1 MDRYP
6 NVNPKV
12 AAITAALDAMKQS
25 LESIASPQQRDPDP
39 PRDQSRQKSGDE
51 KQKTKS
57 VTKDDLA
64 MGSLPLAQ
72 AGARPAQGGPLSAG
86 AGRAIGRV
94 RTLGVVY
101 AV

>member
-6 NVNPKV
+6 DVNPKV

-72 AGARPAQGGPLSAG
+72 AGARPAQGGPLSHRSAQRG
-86 AGRAIGRV
+86 WY
-94 RTLGVVY
+94 L
-101 AV
+101 